1 MLISYGERIFQK
13 QYKKYNNTVTTS
25 PLEGEGWDEGLKY

>member
-1 MLISYGERIFQK
+1 MLISYVERITKK
-13 QYKKYNNTVTTS
+13 QYKKYNNTATTS